1 MPPRATPVG
10 ERMRAALRAVRLE
23 AWKAALVYA
32 VVDAVALFLVANL
45 LVAAFDPAVI
55 PAQVSVPDRLTDAVT
70 AVTDVSLSDP
80 TVPGSAL
87 VALVVGFLTLVV
99 ELWARLRRPLIEQ
112 FEAVNPDI
120 AEALRTAR
128 DAIADEQD
136 SAMAA
141 RLYEDVLAQLRE
153 TSGVALVNFYRLAAT
168 VFVIALVSLATVQ
181 VAAVDLALLDGDG
194 SGSPTAGGPD
204 QPREFEGLQD
214 GDSVLGD
221 SEDVQAGDENLTA
234 QIESTGGE
242 EEVDPTQQ
250 FPSEEGSGDLSGEFE
265 SQQAG
270 FAGSEDLEDAELIRE
285 YNLRIREDE
294 EADT

>member
-1 MPPRATPVG
+1 MGKADRPVG

-23 AWKAALVYA
+23 AWKAAFVYA

-45 LVAAFDPAVI
+45 LVAAFDPAAI
-55 PAQVSVPDRLTDAVT
+55 PAQVSVPDQLTDAVT
-70 AVTDVSLSDP
+70 TVTGASLSEP

-87 VALVVGFLTLVV
+87 VALVVGFVTLVV
-99 ELWARLRRPLIEQ
+99 ELWVRLRRPLIEQ

-128 DAIADEQD
+128 DAIAEEQD

-194 SGSPTAGGPD
+194 PGSPTAGSD
-204 QPREFEGLQD
+204 QPREFEGLED
-214 GDSVLGD
+214 GESVLGD

-250 FPSEEGSGDLSGEFE
+250 FPSEEGSGDLSGDFE

-270 FAGSEDLEDAELIRE
+270 FAGSEDIEDAELIRE

>member
-1 MPPRATPVG
+1 MGKKDRPVG

-23 AWKAALVYA
+23 AWKAAIVYA

-45 LVAAFDPAVI
+45 LVAAFDPAAI
-55 PAQVSVPDRLTDAVT
+55 PAQVSVPDQLTDAVIT
-70 AVTDVSLSDP
+70 VTGASLSGP

-87 VALVVGFLTLVV
+87 VALVVGVVTLVV
-99 ELWARLRRPLIEQ
+99 ELWVRLRRPLIEQ

-153 TSGVALVNFYRLAAT
+153 TSGVALVNVYRLAAT

-194 SGSPTAGGPD
+194 PGSPTDGTD
-204 QPREFEGLQD
+204 RPREFEGLED

-250 FPSEEGSGDLSGEFE
+250 FPSEEGTGDLSGDFE